1 MYTFLF
7 NEHLIGVCYRNK
19 SRLPCV
25 LGEWVI
31 CLWQILN
38 KILTAFGI
46 FSTFW
51 DVFNALPLEISVT
64 KEFKRLVWYHCI
76 FLLRL

>member
-1 MYTFLF
+1 MDTSLVYVM
-7 NEHLIGVCYRNK
+7 EIKVD
-19 SRLPCV
+19 SPCV
-25 LGEWVI
+25 LGKWVI

-38 KILTAFGI
+38 KIVTAYSI

-51 DVFNALPLEISVT
+51 DVFNTLPLEISVT